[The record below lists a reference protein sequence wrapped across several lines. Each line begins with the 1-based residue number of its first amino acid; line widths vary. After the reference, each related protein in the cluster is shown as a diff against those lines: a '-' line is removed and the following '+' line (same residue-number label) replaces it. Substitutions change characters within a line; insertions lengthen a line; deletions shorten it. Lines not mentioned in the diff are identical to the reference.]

1 MPPAADL
8 DLLTNREREAVALV
22 AHGLSNDEIADRM
35 VISPMTAKTHVSRA
49 MTKLDARDRA
59 QLVVLAYESGLVRPA
74 PRLAPVPRTSFVTR
88 YDFRAP
94 GATPEERREL
104 FARALEQAAYVD
116 RHGHDALMLSE
127 HHVSE
132 DGYLP
137 SPIPVAAAFA
147 AVTERIPISIA
158 ALLVNLYDPLR
169 LAEDIAVLDHLSG
182 GRVSYTLGLGY
193 RREEY
198 DVFGVAWE
206 TRGRDVEERITRM
219 LDAWATG
226 AVTPG
231 PFSQPHPMLF
241 YGGGSVAAAK
251 RAARLGLHFQP
262 QVGGPELK
270 AAYEEECRALGR
282 EPGFTLLAPPGPANV
297 FCAADP
303 DAFWERVRPPPAR
316 RRPGY
321 AAWRAA
327 DTSSYVRDDSSTVE
341 EMRAA
346 GVYVVLTADE
356 LVDRCRA
363 GEIRLVTSHPACGG
377 LPAEPSWESLRLIC
391 ETVMPAV
398 AVSCGVARRAGRD
411 GRRRRATT

>member
-1 MPPAADL
+1 
-8 DLLTNREREAVALV
+8 
-22 AHGLSNDEIADRM
+22 
-35 VISPMTAKTHVSRA
+35 
-49 MTKLDARDRA
+49 
-59 QLVVLAYESGLVRPA
+59 
-74 PRLAPVPRTSFVTR
+74 
-88 YDFRAP
+88 
-94 GATPEERREL
+94 
-104 FARALEQAAYVD
+104 
-116 RHGHDALMLSE
+116 MLSE
-127 HHVSE
+127 HHVSD

-169 LAEDIAVLDHLSG
+169 LAEDLAVLDHLSG
-182 GRVSYTLGLGY
+182 GRVNHTLGLGY

-206 TRGRDVEERITRM
+206 TRGRDIEERITRM

-226 AVTPG
+226 AVTPA
-231 PFSQPHPMLF
+231 PYTQPHPMLF

-270 AAYEEECRALGR
+270 AAYEEECRAQGR
-282 EPGFTLLAPPGPANV
+282 EPGFTLLAPSGPANI

-303 DAFWERVRPPPAR
+303 DAFWERYGHHLLADAQ
-316 RRPGY
+316 GY

-346 GVYVVLTADE
+346 GVYVVLTADD
-356 LVDRCRA
+356 LVERCRA

-377 LPAEPSWESLRLIC
+377 LPAEPSWESLRLIS
-391 ETVMPAV
+391 ETVLPAV
-398 AVSCGVARRAGRD
+398 RTA
-411 GRRRRATT
+411 AT